1 LHALVLSFTLRGELI
16 FDNDECISQDGERWD
31 SLKEPN
37 RGGDCL
43 KVQTSRF
50 GEIDVDEGDIISLPE
65 GLIGFPELVRY
76 VLLDHDSDSPFKW
89 LQSVDEG
96 SMAFVVI
103 SPLTFRPDYT
113 VEVTEEEI
121 STLHLDNAE
130 DAVISVI
137 VTIPMDPKKMSA
149 NLKAPLV
156 FNLKNRLG
164 KQVIVKDAQYQ
175 TKHFIMEEIKK
186 YAKKDAISDAKKSA
200 ASQNSEAQGNNS
212 GTNSDRSS
220 IG

>member
-1 LHALVLSFTLRGELI
+1 M
-16 FDNDECISQDGERWD
+16 
-31 SLKEPN
+31 
-37 RGGDCL
+37 

-50 GEIDVDEGDIISLPE
+50 GEIEVDNADVITLPE
-65 GLIGFPELVRY
+65 GLVGFPELVRY
-76 VLLDHDSDSPFKW
+76 VLLDHDADSPFKW
-89 LQSVDEG
+89 LQSLDDG
-96 SMAFVVI
+96 TMAFVVI

-121 STLHLDNAE
+121 SVLQLQSPD

-137 VTIPMDPKKMSA
+137 VTIPSDPKKMSA

-156 FNLKNRLG
+156 FNLKNRTG

-186 YAKKDAISDAKKSA
+186 YAKKDIQLDIKKSIQQG
-200 ASQNSEAQGNNS
+200 SSEDTSAGSNK
-212 GTNSDRSS
+212 G
-220 IG
+220 

>member
-1 LHALVLSFTLRGELI
+1 
-16 FDNDECISQDGERWD
+16 
-31 SLKEPN
+31 
-37 RGGDCL
+37 L

-50 GEIDVDEGDIISLPE
+50 GEIEVDDADIITLPE

-76 VLLDHDSDSPFKW
+76 VLLDHDTDSPFKW
-89 LQSVDEG
+89 LQSLNEG
-96 SMAFVVI
+96 AMAFVVI
-103 SPLTFRPDYT
+103 SPLTFRPDFT

-121 STLHLDNAE
+121 SVLKLENAE

-156 FNLKNRLG
+156 FNLKNRTG

-186 YAKKDAISDAKKSA
+186 YAKKDVQADIKKSVQA
-200 ASQNSEAQGNNS
+200 IEGAKTDQGADNS
-212 GTNSDRSS
+212 
-220 IG
+220 

>member
-1 LHALVLSFTLRGELI
+1 L
-16 FDNDECISQDGERWD
+16 
-31 SLKEPN
+31 
-37 RGGDCL
+37 GGLL

-50 GEIDVDEGDIISLPE
+50 GEIEVAETDIITLPE

-76 VLLDHDSDSPFKW
+76 ILLDHDTDSPFKW
-89 LQSVDEG
+89 LQSVDDG

-113 VEVTEEEI
+113 VEVSEEEI
-121 STLHLDNAE
+121 AVLNLTNPD

-149 NLKAPLV
+149 NLKAPLI

-164 KQVIVKDAQYQ
+164 KQIIVKDPQYQ
-175 TKHFIMEEIKK
+175 TKHFIIEEIKK
-186 YAKKDAISDAKKSA
+186 YSRKDTQADLRKSA
-200 ASQNSEAQGNNS
+200 QQTQVPKSDENVGS
-212 GTNSDRSS
+212 G
-220 IG
+220 